1 MTGTNNIQIKFTP
14 TAGIGMTIATLATLV
29 GVGTT
34 VSDGIPGG
42 TFEVGDAYLQSNR
55 TEISASGTPSA
66 TNVSSLSY
74 SNYTSVKYYV
84 EVENVTNNEYST
96 FHVAANAYEGDSNFV
111 KYGNVSTAMT
121 AKRDLQNTNIIVSGP
136 NVILQFTPM
145 ENRDY
150 IVRVSEIRI
159 DKPDDVNNDTT
170 IEY

>member
-1 MTGTNNIQIKFTP
+1 
-14 TAGIGMTIATLATLV
+14 
-29 GVGTT
+29 
-34 VSDGIPGG
+34 
-42 TFEVGDAYLQSNR
+42 
-55 TEISASGTPSA
+55 
-66 TNVSSLSY
+66 
-74 SNYTSVKYYV
+74 
-84 EVENVTNNEYST
+84 
-96 FHVAANAYEGDSNFV
+96 
-111 KYGNVSTAMT
+111 MT